1 MTEILLLGTFH
12 FMESKR
18 DFYSEETQSELERLI
33 EKLIR
38 FNPDAV
44 AVETASSAQSD
55 LNQAY
60 EWFEIT
66 DLHNKNVMKETFLG
80 NIEMFG
86 SSSPL
91 SYQNETVQIGFRMAK
106 MLNHSQVYAVDNDME
121 LPDDILSQMP
131 QSALDAIEALQ
142 QYEKTYSA
150 ETLTELY
157 RCYNSDEWSR
167 LNHDMYMQMNTVNRD
182 NDYVGA
188 VMNTKWYERNL
199 KIFCNIQRLSFEK
212 KRIFVLYGAGH
223 LKILRDFINAD
234 SHLKL
239 INVQE
244 YL

>member
-12 FMESKR
+12 FMESER
-18 DFYSEETQSELERLI
+18 DFYSTETQGELERLV
-33 EKLIR
+33 EKLML
-38 FNPDAV
+38 FNPNAV
-44 AVETASSAQSD
+44 AVEAARSAQSD

-60 EWFEIT
+60 NRF
-66 DLHNKNVMKETFLG
+66 DLMDLQNKNLMKEKTLG

-106 MLNHSQVYAVDNDME
+106 MLKHSRVYAVDNDME

-131 QSALDAIEALQ
+131 QSALDVIGALQ
-142 QYEKTYSA
+142 LYEKPYSDGTLA
-150 ETLTELY
+150 EHY
-157 RCYNSDEWSR
+157 RCCNSDEWSR
-167 LNHDMYMQMNTVNRD
+167 LNHDMYMQMNTVNTDD
-182 NDYVGA
+182 NYVGA
-188 VMNTKWYERNL
+188 VMNAKWYERNL
-199 KIFCNIQRLSFEK
+199 KIFCNIQELALEK
-212 KRIFVLYGAGH
+212 KRIFVVFGAGH

-239 INVQE
+239 IDVNE